1 MRNRIHE
8 NILTLEYGRKVKK
21 YGTKGAAIQ
30 TPPETLFFNGMERG
44 EFGFTGNRFLT
55 GIWNGLQV
63 QAGVIVD
70 LLDRVMGING
80 RQVQLILR
88 AKGS

>member
-1 MRNRIHE
+1 
-8 NILTLEYGRKVKK
+8 
-21 YGTKGAAIQ
+21 
-30 TPPETLFFNGMERG
+30 MERG